1 MALQATTSVIEDS
14 RILFSRASFL
24 HLHSEISLFF
34 FLSLNGLLDN
44 LSCYLIKEM
53 DFCQRKG
60 ALRKERDVQTI
71 KLNFFKKIVYSQVL

>member
-24 HLHSEISLFF
+24 HLHSEISPF

-71 KLNFFKKIVYSQVL
+71 KLNFF